1 MLTPLVVTEES
12 RRSRV
17 ATALLLVALA
27 EGALAAVAGTASGVG
42 WQRLADLL
50 VVTNILIG
58 VALALSG
65 WPIAH
70 QQPRNPVGWYLLS
83 AGVAWASTGAGAAT
97 LAWAVSQGQ
106 QDAAM
111 VRVLATVVNL
121 GGWGWALSTL
131 VPLALLSFPDGR
143 LLGRGWRA
151 FVGIAVANGLL
162 VTVAGVLDP
171 RGGLAGDVGVSPS
184 LRWLDPQPSAGLLA
198 VWTAGVIGG
207 YAGAL
212 AALVL
217 RYRKGGD
224 VVRRQVLWLLLAVL
238 VVACTSTLEALLDT
252 QSFVLGILPIL
263 LVPVSIAVAILRHE
277 LVDIRL
283 VVSRS
288 VLYVV
293 LTGLVVAAY
302 LGVVA
307 ILDQTVRGTPLG
319 SSVLATVLVA
329 LAVNPVRVW
338 LQGLVHRAFYGAR
351 DDPVRAFAA
360 VGARLQ
366 EVGTDLGPGL
376 EGVLEAL
383 CRALRLPAAA
393 IVTDGRT
400 VAARGSLPADR
411 HAVTLPGVGE
421 LVVGVRSGDRRL
433 GTDDERVLDLLAAP
447 LTVAVQAERLA
458 DELRSSRERVVT
470 GREEERRRIR
480 RDLHDGLGPV
490 LTGIVLN
497 ADTALRL
504 LPTQPD
510 RSAALL
516 ADLRTHA
523 MRAIDEI
530 RRVAYDLRPPVLDG
544 MGVVGAIRE
553 YAAVLGR
560 PEGGTELTVTVEAP
574 EDGWPVLP
582 AAVEVATY
590 RIVTEALTNVVR
602 HSSATAVTVRLEPDG
617 PVLRLEVLDNGIN
630 AGPSWEPGVGLTSV
644 RERTA
649 ELGGASE
656 LRYDRTGG
664 QVRVTLPIGAAQTTP
679 SGPFA
684 DQATS

>member
-1 MLTPLVVTEES
+1 
-12 RRSRV
+12 
-17 ATALLLVALA
+17 
-27 EGALAAVAGTASGVG
+27 
-42 WQRLADLL
+42 
-50 VVTNILIG
+50 
-58 VALALSG
+58 
-65 WPIAH
+65 
-70 QQPRNPVGWYLLS
+70 
-83 AGVAWASTGAGAAT
+83 
-97 LAWAVSQGQ
+97 
-106 QDAAM
+106 
-111 VRVLATVVNL
+111 
-121 GGWGWALSTL
+121 
-131 VPLALLSFPDGR
+131 
-143 LLGRGWRA
+143 
-151 FVGIAVANGLL
+151 
-162 VTVAGVLDP
+162 
-171 RGGLAGDVGVSPS
+171 
-184 LRWLDPQPSAGLLA
+184 
-198 VWTAGVIGG
+198 
-207 YAGAL
+207 
-212 AALVL
+212 
-217 RYRKGGD
+217 
-224 VVRRQVLWLLLAVL
+224 
-238 VVACTSTLEALLDT
+238 
-252 QSFVLGILPIL
+252 
-263 LVPVSIAVAILRHE
+263 
-277 LVDIRL
+277 
-283 VVSRS
+283 
-288 VLYVV
+288 
-293 LTGLVVAAY
+293 
-302 LGVVA
+302 
-307 ILDQTVRGTPLG
+307 
-319 SSVLATVLVA
+319 A

>member
-1 MLTPLVVTEES
+1 M
-12 RRSRV
+12 
-17 ATALLLVALA
+17 
-27 EGALAAVAGTASGVG
+27 
-42 WQRLADLL
+42 
-50 VVTNILIG
+50 IG
-58 VALALSG
+58 V
-65 WPIAH
+65 
-70 QQPRNPVGWYLLS
+70 
-83 AGVAWASTGAGAAT
+83 
-97 LAWAVSQGQ
+97 
-106 QDAAM
+106 
-111 VRVLATVVNL
+111 
-121 GGWGWALSTL
+121 
-131 VPLALLSFPDGR
+131 
-143 LLGRGWRA
+143 
-151 FVGIAVANGLL
+151 
-162 VTVAGVLDP
+162 
-171 RGGLAGDVGVSPS
+171 
-184 LRWLDPQPSAGLLA
+184 
-198 VWTAGVIGG
+198 
-207 YAGAL
+207 YAGSF

-252 QSFVLGILPIL
+252 QSFLLGILPIL

-302 LGVVA
+302 LGLVA

-338 LQGLVHRAFYGAR
+338 LQRLVHRAFYGAR

-433 GTDDERVLDLLAAP
+433 GADDERVLDLLAAP

-458 DELRSSRERVVT
+458 AELRISRERVVT

-516 ADLRTHA
+516 ADLRSHA

-544 MGVVGAIRE
+544 MGLVGAIRE

-560 PEGGTELTVTVEAP
+560 PEGGTALTVTVEAP

-617 PVLRLEVLDNGIN
+617 PVLRLEVVDNGIN

-664 QVRVTLPIGAAQTTP
+664 QVRVTLPLGAAQTIP

>member
-1 MLTPLVVTEES
+1 M
-12 RRSRV
+12 
-17 ATALLLVALA
+17 
-27 EGALAAVAGTASGVG
+27 
-42 WQRLADLL
+42 
-50 VVTNILIG
+50 
-58 VALALSG
+58 ALALSG

-70 QQPRNPVGWYLLS
+70 QQPWNPVGWYLLS

-106 QDAAM
+106 QDAAV
-111 VRVLATVVNL
+111 VRVLATVVDL

-151 FVGIAVANGLL
+151 FVGVAVVNGLL

-184 LRWLDPQPSAGLLA
+184 LRWFDPQPSAGLLS
-198 VWTAGVIGG
+198 VWAAGVIGV
-207 YAGAL
+207 YAGAF

-252 QSFVLGILPIL
+252 QSFLLGILPIL

-307 ILDQTVRGTPLG
+307 ILDQTVRGTSLG

-338 LQGLVHRAFYGAR
+338 LQRLVHRAFYGAR

-366 EVGTDLGPGL
+366 EVGTDLGPGS
-376 EGVLEAL
+376 
-383 CRALRLPAAA
+383 RA
-393 IVTDGRT
+393 
-400 VAARGSLPADR
+400 
-411 HAVTLPGVGE
+411 
-421 LVVGVRSGDRRL
+421 
-433 GTDDERVLDLLAAP
+433 
-447 LTVAVQAERLA
+447 
-458 DELRSSRERVVT
+458 SSK
-470 GREEERRRIR
+470 
-480 RDLHDGLGPV
+480 P
-490 LTGIVLN
+490 
-497 ADTALRL
+497 
-504 LPTQPD
+504 
-510 RSAALL
+510 S
-516 ADLRTHA
+516 
-523 MRAIDEI
+523 
-530 RRVAYDLRPPVLDG
+530 
-544 MGVVGAIRE
+544 
-553 YAAVLGR
+553 
-560 PEGGTELTVTVEAP
+560 
-574 EDGWPVLP
+574 
-582 AAVEVATY
+582 
-590 RIVTEALTNVVR
+590 
-602 HSSATAVTVRLEPDG
+602 
-617 PVLRLEVLDNGIN
+617 
-630 AGPSWEPGVGLTSV
+630 AGPCGCP
-644 RERTA
+644 
-649 ELGGASE
+649 
-656 LRYDRTGG
+656 
-664 QVRVTLPIGAAQTTP
+664 PPP
-679 SGPFA
+679 S
-684 DQATS
+684 